1 MGRKSNV
8 CALNNWGVPTIIMV
22 PMSVNN
28 VPSCLSRKSSFYPQI
43 ELNGHRGSVWRVIK
57 CVPQE
62 TDFMGRVCNASQSC
76 LRKTPHVKGAG
87 AA

>member
-1 MGRKSNV
+1 
-8 CALNNWGVPTIIMV
+8 MV

-28 VPSCLSRKSSFYPQI
+28 VPSYLSRKSLFYPQT

-62 TDFMGRVCNASQSC
+62 TDLIGRVYNAFQSC
-76 LRKTPHVKGAG
+76 LRKAPLVKGAG
-87 AA
+87 AG